1 MAASGAVAWQPVVK
15 SGCIRRA
22 MHPRACALSSN
33 LTVFSV
39 GGCRGVPVSG
49 FADWPWLLA
58 SNLTARAQQA
68 AAAPPVS
75 FNRDIRPILA
85 NNCFACHGPDEKQ
98 RETKFHFDT
107 QEGAFLKAGVIER
120 GNAAES
126 LLIEKITDPDP
137 KERMPPPDSG
147 HALTPRQIEL
157 LAPMDRRRREVGH
170 ALGLYRPGAAR
181 SARGQPRPVGAQPD
195 RSVHPRAPRTRRAE
209 AVARSRQD
217 DAAAPRDLRPDRPA
231 ADAGRGRRVPR
242 RPLARRVREA
252 RRCAAAVPAL
262 RRADGRAVARR
273 RPLRRH
279 ARLPHRQPPRHVAL
293 ARLGHRRL
301 QPQPALRPVHDRAA
315 RGRSAPERHARRRRS
330 PRASI
335 ATT

>member
-1 MAASGAVAWQPVVK
+1 MRITRARWAVVVAASGF
-15 SGCIRRA
+15 A
-22 MHPRACALSSN
+22 MALA
-33 LTVFSV
+33 
-39 GGCRGVPVSG
+39 G
-49 FADWPWLLA
+49 A
-58 SNLTARAQQA
+58 SNLAARAQQA

-107 QEGAFLKAGVIER
+107 QEGAFVKAGVIER

-147 HALTPRQIEL
+147 HVLTPRQIEL
-157 LAPMDRRRREVGH
+157 LRRWIDEGAKWDTHWAYTRT
-170 ALGLYRPGAAR
+170 GAAR
-181 SARGQPRPVGAQPD
+181 SAGGQPRPVGPQSD
-195 RSVHPRAPRTRRAE
+195 RSVHPRAARTRRAD

-217 DAAAPRDLRPDRPA
+217 DAAAPRDIRSDRSA

-242 RPLARRVREA
+242 RPRRPTRTRSGSMRCCSPRITASGWPCPGSTPPATPTRTASTSTASAACGPGATGSSTPSTGTCPSISSRSSSSPAICSRTRRARRTS
-252 RRCAAAVPAL
+252 
-262 RRADGRAVARR
+262 
-273 RPLRRH
+273 
-279 ARLPHRQPPRHVAL
+279 PP
-293 ARLGHRRL
+293 
-301 QPQPALRPVHDRAA
+301 
-315 RGRSAPERHARRRRS
+315 
-330 PRASI
+330 ASI